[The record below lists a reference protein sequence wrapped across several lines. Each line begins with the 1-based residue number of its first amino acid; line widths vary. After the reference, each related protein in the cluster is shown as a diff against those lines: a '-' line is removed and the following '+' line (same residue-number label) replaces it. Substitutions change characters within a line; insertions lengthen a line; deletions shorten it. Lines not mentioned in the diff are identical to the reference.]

1 MVNTEKPKS
10 LFKLTSAELC
20 AWHQNIL
27 DQKTEDELNS
37 RIYCDI
43 DFDNKHIAKRY
54 GARFDGECKSWYF
67 NNKKVAKACLQ
78 EIANQ

>member
-27 DQKTEDELNS
+27 DQKEEEEFDN
-37 RIYCDI
+37 RIYCQIEFEDRT
-43 DFDNKHIAKRY
+43 IAKKY
-54 GARFDGECKSWYF
+54 GARWCRDAKSWYF
-67 NNKKVAKACLQ
+67 LDKKMMKNYKSAS
-78 EIANQ
+78 